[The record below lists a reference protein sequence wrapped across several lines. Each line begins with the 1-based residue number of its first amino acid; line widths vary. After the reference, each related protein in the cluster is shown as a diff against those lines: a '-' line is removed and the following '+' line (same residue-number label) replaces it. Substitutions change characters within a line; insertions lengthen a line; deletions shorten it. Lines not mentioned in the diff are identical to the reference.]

1 MTRWLDGR
9 REWDTHVGLYART
22 LYQMESDIGK
32 IVVEEVHWNWYRGN
46 AMSVS
51 STFRDMSSRTNTI
64 PRPHLVISLFMGFP
78 ITTQSCCIVLLRKH
92 RIYAGIFR

>member
-9 REWDTHVGLYART
+9 REWETHVG

-51 STFRDMSSRTNTI
+51 A
-64 PRPHLVISLFMGFP
+64 FMGFL
-78 ITTQSCCIVLLRKH
+78 ITT
-92 RIYAGIFR
+92 